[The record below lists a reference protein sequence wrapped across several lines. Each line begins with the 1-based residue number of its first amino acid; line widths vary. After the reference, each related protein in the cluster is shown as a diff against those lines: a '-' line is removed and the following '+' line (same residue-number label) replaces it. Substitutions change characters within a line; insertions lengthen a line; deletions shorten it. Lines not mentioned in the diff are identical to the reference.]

1 MRYTG
6 SLTGITAEDRR
17 FHAGNPS
24 AHFEAGLKKTHSR
37 THAVCR
43 ERDASFSVPKKLA
56 PATFSAWSA
65 PLSSPGKY
73 RRCARWPRAALDL
86 LAPAG
91 HFTPGATALRADA
104 SLCACRG
111 LGQSPKALCRSI
123 FASVRRAQETR
134 LSPKSGVIQRSGPL
148 PFPGSGRFFTGFPY
162 REFCAEE
169 RFSLPRSGRPRSGR

>member
-1 MRYTG
+1 MPGILPPILKQASKKRIQGRMLSVGNGMR
-6 SLTGITAEDRR
+6 
-17 FHAGNPS
+17 P
-24 AHFEAGLKKTHSR
+24 
-37 THAVCR
+37 
-43 ERDASFSVPKKLA
+43 LA
-56 PATFSAWSA
+56 YRKSSPPATFSAWSA

-91 HFTPGATALRADA
+91 RFTPGATARRADA
-104 SLCACRG
+104 SLRACWG

-123 FASVRRAQETR
+123 FASVASVRRAQEMR